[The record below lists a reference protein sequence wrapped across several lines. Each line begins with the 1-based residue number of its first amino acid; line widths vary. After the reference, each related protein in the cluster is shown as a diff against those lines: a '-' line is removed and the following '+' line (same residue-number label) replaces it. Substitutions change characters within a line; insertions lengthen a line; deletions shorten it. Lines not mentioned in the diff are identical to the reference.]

1 MIAGPLLVMLTA
13 TENPVPQSLFTV
25 YVTWH
30 TDDAAAGAACWPAA
44 PVAADA
50 PMTPA
55 ATRVPAASEQTAAQ
69 TAAERPGDRFIN
81 TRIRFLLA
89 RGVSTR
95 SLKTGV
101 GRGRE
106 ALSGGPALIM
116 RLKKGQDNSADDA
129 ALAGAGHER
138 FTEVWVA
145 DRDVATG

>member
-1 MIAGPLLVMLTA
+1 MLIA

-30 TDDAAAGAACWPAA
+30 TDVAAAGAACAAGAAAVAGA
-44 PVAADA
+44 PVAAEA

-95 SLKTGV
+95 SLKTW
-101 GRGRE
+101 RG
-106 ALSGGPALIM
+106 
-116 RLKKGQDNSADDA
+116 
-129 ALAGAGHER
+129 
-138 FTEVWVA
+138 
-145 DRDVATG
+145 